1 MSTIDHIILYIT
13 LFCTS
18 FVWSKVSLKNK
29 KTLGIIFAIIY
40 IFVVG
45 SRTWGPDYEW
55 YKYKFNHPNN
65 LVVQEDE
72 LGFQWLNNIIR
83 FVVINGDFAFY
94 IYALILMWGVLSV
107 INNYKKNWQYMC
119 LFVVPAMMLE
129 TSIHI
134 RQGIAFAF
142 ALFAFSYINKNDVKK
157 FILFAFIA
165 FNIHKVIIVLFI
177 IYFIVFFLSKKKIPI
192 YLIAIAY
199 TIATFVPQVFNI
211 DSFTKNVELIQIGGK
226 YDGYIDNANTLFSN
240 DANRSNWQQSPAA
253 LIISYLCE
261 LSMFVII
268 DIALK
273 KKEYREMRIY
283 YYMFVIG
290 AIFIRFFFLNEL
302 LRRTFTLP
310 YMLYFIPL
318 GYALSF
324 ISYNKINLSH
334 KNRVIY
340 IICLNLVIIY
350 MFLYYGRFI
359 FLNENCGL
367 LWNIS

>member
-1 MSTIDHIILYIT
+1 MYLTIVKI
-13 LFCTS
+13 
-18 FVWSKVSLKNK
+18 SL
-29 KTLGIIFAIIY
+29 I
-40 IFVVG
+40 V

-55 YKYKFNHPNN
+55 YKYKFNHPDSFSAK
-65 LVVQEDE
+65 EDE
-72 LGFQWLNNIIR
+72 LGFQLLNNFIR
-83 FVVINGDFAFY
+83 FIGINGDCAFY
-94 IYALILMWGVLSV
+94 IYALILMWGVLSI

-134 RQGIAFAF
+134 RQGIAFGF
-142 ALFAFSYINKNDVKK
+142 ALIAFSYINKNDVKK
-157 FILFAFIA
+157 SILFAFIA

-199 TIATFVPQVFNI
+199 TIATFVPQVFNM
-211 DSFTKNVELIQIGGK
+211 DSLTKYVELIQIGGK
-226 YDGYIDNANTLFSN
+226 YDGYIDNANSLFSN

-261 LSMFVII
+261 LSMFIII

-283 YYMFVIG
+283 YYMFAIG

-302 LRRTFTLP
+302 FRRTFTLP

-318 GYALSF
+318 GYAISF
-324 ISYNKINLSH
+324 ISSNKKNLSH
-334 KNRVIY
+334 KNRIIY
-340 IICLNLVIIY
+340 IICINFIIIY
-350 MFLYYGRFI
+350 MFLYYGRFTL
-359 FLNENCGL
+359 LNEDCGL
-367 LWNIS
+367 LWNV